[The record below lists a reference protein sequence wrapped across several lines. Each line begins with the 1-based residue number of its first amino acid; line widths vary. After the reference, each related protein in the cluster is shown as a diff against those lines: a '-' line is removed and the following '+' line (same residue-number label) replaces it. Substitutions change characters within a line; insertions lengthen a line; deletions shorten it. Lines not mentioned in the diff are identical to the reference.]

1 MDMEGL
7 RKGSYEEQKEKG
19 LMAEDFHLD
28 PNKEIDP
35 VDTLVDKLGPNGAFD
50 ELAGQLPQ
58 DTDPEIVRKL
68 KLVLNQVIKRN
79 QH

>member
-1 MDMEGL
+1 MKE
-7 RKGSYEEQKEKG
+7 GSYEEAKRKG
-19 LMAEDFHLD
+19 LVAEGFHLD

-50 ELAGQLPQ
+50 ELADQLPP
-58 DTDPEIVRKL
+58 DTDREVVRQM
-68 KLVLNQVIKRN
+68 KLVLNKVLKQN